1 MGKNILN
8 VSNLLKSFSGLTAVN
23 DVSFQVKAG
32 EVFAL
37 IGPNGSGKTT
47 VLNLVNGLYKPDRG
61 SIIFEDVNI
70 TGLQPYKIASQGIT
84 RSFQHVEVFRYMT
97 VLQNLMVGVHKL
109 MRSNLFSSGIYWGL
123 SQKEEIRFREKVEWV
138 IEFLELQRY
147 RQQMAGMLP
156 FGIQKLVGLG
166 RALVGDS
173 KLLLLDE
180 PSSGMTHQE
189 KEDLARFM
197 IRIKNELGIPMIWV
211 EHDVN
216 LVGDL
221 ADRILVLHQGAVL
234 TEGNVD
240 EVMND
245 PKVTEVFVGIA

>member
-1 MGKNILN
+1 MEKNILKVN
-8 VSNLLKSFSGLTAVN
+8 NLQKSFGGLTAVN
-23 DVSFQVKAG
+23 DVSFGVKTR

-61 SIIFEDVNI
+61 SIIFDDVNI
-70 TGLQPYKIASQGIT
+70 TGLQPYKIASLGIT

-97 VLQNLMVGVHKL
+97 VVENLMVGTHKL

-123 SQKEEIRFREKVEWV
+123 SQKEEIRFREKVEQV

-147 RQQMAGMLP
+147 RRSMAGMLP

-166 RALVGDS
+166 RALVGDA

-180 PSSGMTHQE
+180 PSAGMTRQE
-189 KEDLARFM
+189 KEDLARFLL
-197 IRIKNELGIPMIWV
+197 RIKHELGIPMVWV
-211 EHDVN
+211 EHDIN

-221 ADRILVLHQGAVL
+221 ADRILVLHQGNVL
-234 TEGNVD
+234 TEGSLE
-240 EVMND
+240 EVISNK
-245 PKVTEVFVGIA
+245 KVIEVFVGIA